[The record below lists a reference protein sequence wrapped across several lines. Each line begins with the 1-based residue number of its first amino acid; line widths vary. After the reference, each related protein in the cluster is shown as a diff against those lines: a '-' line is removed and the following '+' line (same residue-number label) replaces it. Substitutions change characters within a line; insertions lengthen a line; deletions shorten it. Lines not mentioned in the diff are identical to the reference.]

1 MASRTRHVR
10 FVARDIAGRERL
22 WARLC
27 PATIGSGEFIIS
39 FCAGSRIRFLRQG
52 VDVFV
57 IIETHWRHEDSH
69 MKSWEG
75 SLVKSVCCSMVSSVK
90 IEPREPE
97 RRGKMHQMVV
107 TLVFL

>member
-1 MASRTRHVR
+1 MSSHNRVWRVHYFHGAQEAKSD
-10 FVARDIAGRERL
+10 F
-22 WARLC
+22 
-27 PATIGSGEFIIS
+27 S
-39 FCAGSRIRFLRQG
+39 RQG

-57 IIETHWRHEDSH
+57 IETHWRHEDSH
-69 MKSWEG
+69 MKSLEG
-75 SLVKSVCCSMVSSVK
+75 SLVKSVCCSIVSSVK

>member
-1 MASRTRHVR
+1 M
-10 FVARDIAGRERL
+10 FVSWCEISQVENVFGRV
-22 WARLC
+22 C
-27 PATIGSGEFIIS
+27 VQPQSGLGRSLFS
-39 FCAGSRIRFLRQG
+39 LCAGSRIRFLHQG

-57 IIETHWRHEDSH
+57 IIETHWRHVDSH
-69 MKSWEG
+69 MKSLEG
-75 SLVKSVCCSMVSSVK
+75 SLVKSVCCSIVSSVR